1 MTGYECTLYEKD
13 PQAGGLM
20 RTNIP
25 SFRLPEE
32 VLNEEVDQ
40 VLDLGIKT
48 KFNSEIKSMKKMLEK
63 DYDAIFVG
71 TGAPKGRDINI
82 EGREEADKNV
92 HIGIDWLTSIAFEHT
107 KCGKK
112 VLVLGGGNTAMDCVE
127 LP

>member
-1 MTGYECTLYEKD
+1 
-13 PQAGGLM
+13 M

-40 VLDLGIKT
+40 VLNLGIKT
-48 KFNSEIKSMKKMLEK
+48 VFNSEIKSMKEFLEK
-63 DYDAIFVG
+63 DFDAVFVG

-82 EGREEADKNV
+82 EGREAADKNI

-107 KCGKK
+107 KSVGKK
-112 VLVLGGGNTAMDCVE
+112 VIVLGGGNTAMDCCRTVSYTHLT
-127 LP
+127 LPTKRIV